1 MIASILTA
9 EGVLEIQLR
18 VCTLLTSLAT
28 GKGWLLDPQVV
39 WNNGMVA
46 LPKPGS
52 SWSLRF
58 SRRGRAQTVVL
69 TEQELV
75 DFSTGRAD
83 MIRRKLVEGLKAW
96 VRLSDG

>member
-1 MIASILTA
+1 MNASVLTA
-9 EGVLEIQLR
+9 EGVLETQLR

-39 WNNGMVA
+39 WNNGTMA
-46 LPKPGS
+46 LPKPGA

-58 SRRGRAQTVVL
+58 SHRGRAQTVVL
-69 TEQELV
+69 TEQEL
-75 DFSTGRAD
+75 DGFSAGRAD
-83 MIRRKLVEGLKAW
+83 MIRRKLVEGLKSW